1 MKKEFVTYE
10 QALAL
15 KELGFDERCFS
26 YYEDVN
32 LYTSNGFNCNYGPI
46 INGKEAALAPLI
58 QQALRFFREKYGL
71 ISQITYDSFDKTFGY
86 QIDSKKNIQGKFG
99 LITYEEAEELCL
111 YWLIKTA
118 KENK

>member
-26 YYEDVN
+26 YYEDIN
-32 LYTSNGFNCNYGPI
+32 LYNSNGFNCNYGPI
-46 INGKEAALAPLI
+46 INGEEAALAPLI

-71 ISQITYDSFDKTFGY
+71 ISQITYDNFNNSFGY
-86 QIDSKKNIQGKFG
+86 QIDGEKAHSFNFG
-99 LITYEEAEELCL
+99 YILYEDVEEVCLNKLIEL
-111 YWLIKTA
+111 A
-118 KENK
+118 KESK